1 MEARNHFTHLALA
14 GGLAAVLALGGMTAA
29 VPQSYADDSTGS
41 ATSSV
46 TADAAAAT
54 GSITINTN
62 KNLSADNTTLSGYQ
76 IFKADVADKTVGTV
90 TTKAVSNIEWASDAV
105 QTAVVTSIKA
115 VDSSY
120 TDTTAQGAATWLS
133 EHASGSG
140 SSTVVDATDAFGRIA
155 SALRASGVTATTVTP
170 GTAATLDAGYWLFV
184 TNETTT
190 NNVINQVGTAPI
202 YAVVG
207 GSAVTVNQKSNLPT
221 VNKFIKND
229 ATGSSWGKYA
239 DSEIGQSIDY
249 KLTGTIADAYVSYS
263 TYYYSFY
270 DTFDSGITL
279 DTDSVTVKVQTPASG
294 DTAQTE
300 TTVAATSYTKTYENN
315 ALTVTIDDLKTIKDE
330 NGNAITVTPDS
341 VVSVYYTAH
350 LNENAK
356 VASAHNDNQVVLTYS
371 NNPGTDSKGST
382 EQDQV
387 RDYTYELMLVKVDA
401 GNSTALSGAKFT
413 IQATGADEGAGTKY
427 VQADGSLGDTAYEF
441 TTGTDGGMYVSGLDA
456 GTYTVVETQAPSGYN
471 KAASFTFEI
480 HPVYDTTTGDIT
492 NLAVSTSNANV
503 ATAAV
508 PENSGVIALT
518 VKDNAGMSLPLTGQ
532 SGVALL
538 WVAGGVM
545 VAAGAT
551 HLVRSRKKDKAQ
563 Q

>member
-1 MEARNHFTHLALA
+1 MEVRNHFTHLALA
-14 GGLAAVLALGGMTAA
+14 GGLAAALALGGMAAA
-29 VPQSYADDSTGS
+29 VPQSYADDSTGG

-46 TADAAAAT
+46 TADATAAT

-62 KNLSADNTTLSGYQ
+62 KNLSADDTTLSGYR

-133 EHASGSG
+133 AHASGSG
-140 SSTVVDATDAFGRIA
+140 SSTVVDATDAFGKIA

-221 VNKFIKND
+221 VSKFIKND

-249 KLTGTIADAYVSYS
+249 KLTGTIADAYASYS

-294 DTAQTE
+294 DAAQTE

-315 ALTVTIDDLKTIKDE
+315 ALTVTIGDLKTIKDE
-330 NGNAITVTPDS
+330 NGNAITVAPNS
-341 VVSVYYTAH
+341 VVTVYYTAH

-356 VASAHNDNQVVLTYS
+356 VASAHNDNEVVLTYS

-387 RDYTYELMLVKVDA
+387 RDYTYELMLMKVDA
-401 GNSTALSGAKFT
+401 SNSTALSGAKFT
-413 IQATGADEGAGTKY
+413 IQATGADEGAGLKY
-427 VQADGSLGDTAYEF
+427 VQADGSLGDTAHEF
-441 TTGTDGGMYVSGLDA
+441 TTGTDGGIYVSGLDA

-480 HPVYDTTTGDIT
+480 HPVYDTTSGDIT
-492 NLAVSTSNANV
+492 NLAVSTNNGNV
-503 ATAAV
+503 ATASV

-518 VKDNAGMSLPLTGQ
+518 VKDKAGMSLPLTGQ
-532 SGVALL
+532 NGVALL

>member
-341 VVSVYYTAH
+341 VVTVYYTAH

-356 VASAHNDNQVVLTYS
+356 VASAHNDNEVVLTYS

-387 RDYTYELMLVKVDA
+387 RDYTYKLMLVKVDA
-401 GNSTALSGAKFT
+401 SNSTALSGAKFT

-503 ATAAV
+503 ATASV

-518 VKDNAGMSLPLTGQ
+518 VKDNAGIALPLTGQ

-545 VAAGAT
+545 VAVGAT